1 MPMFKRACVVLLVI
15 LASACGGSSS
25 STSTAPTNFTITVS
39 SPNTNVLFGATEQMT
54 AAASDGRALTGG
66 TWSSDNTAV
75 ATVSSTGL
83 VTPTG
88 AGQATIIF
96 AASSGQVGTK
106 LLRGLPNLN
115 GTFIGNYT
123 VTSCTA
129 SGELARMNSP
139 CFANRAGTSGSYTFT
154 LTQSLDVVSGR
165 VVLDSVDSFTN
176 ISGTIGLD
184 GSLTFSVVSTHL
196 DTFLHETSVTN
207 ATWNLTAPA
216 PRTFGGTFATIYTD
230 TIYSGQIGINGS
242 ISTVSQTASLP
253 PVFVGG
259 YSGSARRQ

>member
-1 MPMFKRACVVLLVI
+1 MRISQRGCVLLLLI
-15 LASACGGSSS
+15 SAAACGGST
-25 STSTAPTNFTITVS
+25 STSPTPTNLTVTVS
-39 SPNTNVLFGATEQMT
+39 SPSSNVLFGATEQMT
-54 AAASDGRALTGG
+54 AVASDGRALTGG

-96 AASSGQVGTK
+96 IASSGQGGHK

-115 GTFIGNYT
+115 GTFTGNYT

-139 CFANRAGTSGSYTFT
+139 CFANRAGTSGSYTFI

-176 ISGTIGLD
+176 ISGTIGLA

-196 DTFLHETSVTN
+196 
-207 ATWNLTAPA
+207 
-216 PRTFGGTFATIYTD
+216 
-230 TIYSGQIGINGS
+230 
-242 ISTVSQTASLP
+242 
-253 PVFVGG
+253 
-259 YSGSARRQ
+259 